1 MGPCSGPSPSVI
13 DGKMMSRVLLSHKVA
28 NRKTSKIRMEHPCNF
43 HTPREGTPARGT
55 WEAEAG
61 QAGGRGAGPQAQVQ
75 GAAKPPHA
83 GAPAGRPSAS
93 PRLVGHHPALVL
105 HPGLRGSAWR
115 YFWLSPLREGLLL
128 ALSSQRP
135 GVLLKPRTD
144 ATPPP
149 ERSTALSRGNCP
161 RADLALFPQLCSQV
175 EALVTKGLVRFCVL

>member
-28 NRKTSKIRMEHPCNF
+28 SRKTSKIRMEHPCNF

-61 QAGGRGAGPQAQVQ
+61 QAGGRGAGPQAQAQ
-75 GAAKPPHA
+75 GAAKPLHA

-93 PRLVGHHPALVL
+93 PHLVSHHPALVL
-105 HPGLRGSAWR
+105 HPGLCGSAWR
-115 YFWLSPLREGLLL
+115 YFWLSQLREGLLL

-135 GVLLKPRTD
+135 GLLLKPSTD
-144 ATPPP
+144 ATTPA
-149 ERSTALSRGNCP
+149 RKVNSTEQGKLP
-161 RADLALFPQLCSQV
+161 
-175 EALVTKGLVRFCVL
+175 